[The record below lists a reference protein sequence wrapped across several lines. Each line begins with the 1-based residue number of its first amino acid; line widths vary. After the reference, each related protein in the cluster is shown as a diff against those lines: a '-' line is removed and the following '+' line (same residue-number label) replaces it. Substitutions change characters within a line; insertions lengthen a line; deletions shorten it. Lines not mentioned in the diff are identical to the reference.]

1 MYCVKTGKRCGTSAG
16 NEEEVRTEVVDQAEK
31 PTGKGL
37 RDRAA
42 DPKERVQLQ
51 LSPEAVER
59 LRLLRES
66 TDASSNAEVFRKGLQ
81 LYEWIL
87 DQLRQGYRI
96 RLVKGD
102 EEKDVEFVI

>member
-1 MYCVKTGKRCGTSAG
+1 LANCLHPSVPSEG
-16 NEEEVRTEVVDQAEK
+16 EVRIESDVVDKPEK
-31 PTGKGL
+31 PKDKGM
-37 RDRAA
+37 RDRTPEA
-42 DPKERVQLQ
+42 KERVQLQ

-59 LRLLRES
+59 LRFLRES

>member
-1 MYCVKTGKRCGTSAG
+1 LANFARPPAG
-16 NEEEVRTEVVDQAEK
+16 SEGEVRTESDVVDKPEK
-31 PTGKGL
+31 PKDKGM
-37 RDRAA
+37 RDRTPEA
-42 DPKERVQLQ
+42 KERVQLQ

-59 LRLLRES
+59 LRFLRES